1 MAIPYLLGLAAGSVA
16 VFSLKLFKAK
26 QRTLPADDSFQDLPQ
41 ESTDDEMPS
50 SDSPSTKT
58 TSTKKKA

>member
-16 VFSLKLFKAK
+16 VVSWKRFKAK